1 MGLASTGVACE
12 LWICCLV
19 IRWQTLEKPTET
31 PPQDEAGVKVEAE
44 SKLVVPFL
52 DDDDDEDEEDDV
64 QEDNIVPASG
74 ASDSAAVA
82 PLPEPHCETTAS
94 SNAVAPPVG

>member
-1 MGLASTGVACE
+1 MIF
-12 LWICCLV
+12 WNN
-19 IRWQTLEKPTET
+19 
-31 PPQDEAGVKVEAE
+31 AE
-44 SKLVVPFL
+44 WSEESINQLR
-52 DDDDDEDEEDDV
+52 DQYDDEDEEDDV